1 MRRVEDRFV
10 YYYLPMNYN
19 TNTNCFTRAK
29 RCYESYCVLARF
41 MYELSGGNL
50 EIYGWNAR
58 ILILI
63 VANQ

>member
-50 EIYGWNAR
+50 EIYG
-58 ILILI
+58 
-63 VANQ
+63 